1 MTTLIETVRVKG
13 GKAPL
18 WPYHLVRLSRSAKAL
33 GMTLPTLVAPSGGAD
48 RVVRYLVTGS
58 GFTLEE
64 RPLGAVTP
72 VKLGVGAAPYEP
84 YPHKTTE
91 RGQFDRALAEAA
103 GRGEEDLLLLD
114 QGSVAECAVWSCFW
128 WEGSRLA
135 APPLVMGILP
145 GVARAKLNELAGGIA
160 EGRVTPEEFR
170 AKGGF
175 LANAA
180 RGVVAVEG
188 VAEAPG
194 TVFLRTRFW

>member
-18 WPYHLVRLSRSAKAL
+18 WPYHLVRLGRSAKAL
-33 GMTLPTLVAPSGGAD
+33 GFTVPTLVSPSGGED
-48 RVVRYLVTGS
+48 RVVRYLIS
-58 GFTLEE
+58 ADGFTLDE
-64 RPLGAVTP
+64 RPVGPITP
-72 VKLGVGAAPYEP
+72 VKLGVGSAPHEQ
-84 YPHKTTE
+84 YPHKTDE
-91 RGQFDRALAEAA
+91 RGQFDRALGEAA
-103 GRGEEDLLLLD
+103 THGMDDVLLLN

-128 WEGSRLA
+128 WEGTRLA
-135 APPLVMGILP
+135 APPLGIGILP
-145 GVARAKLNELAGGIA
+145 GVARAKLNELAGGIV

-180 RGVVAVEG
+180 RGVVAVDG
-188 VAEAPG
+188 VADAPG